1 MARSMEQNTGNPNY
15 PFYGGAI
22 IGEGRKTYL
31 LLVHTRNEALSPVH
45 LPGRPCF
52 SQYIFRSFKMRAI
65 GYENPQSID
74 ATTALVD
81 IDLPR
86 PEPTGRDILVE
97 VKAVSVNPVD
107 TKIRASA
114 KAEPGQ
120 WRVLGWDAAGIVT
133 AVGPQASL
141 FKPGDTVFYAGAINR
156 PGTNA
161 EYHLVDERI
170 VGNKPASLDFPAA
183 AALPLTS
190 ITAWEMLFDRL
201 DVTRPVA
208 GAADAILII
217 GGAGGVGSIAIQIAR
232 ALTDLTVIATASR
245 PETQDWVKALGAHH
259 VIDHRKPLAAQVEA
273 LGIGQPAFVFSTTN
287 TDDHLGEIVELI
299 APQGRFGLIDDP
311 KTLDALPLK
320 RKSISLH
327 WELMFTR
334 SLFATA
340 DIEKQHALL
349 NRVSALVDAGKI
361 KSTLNKN
368 FGTINA
374 ENLKRAHALIESGKA
389 KGKIVLAGF

>member
-1 MARSMEQNTGNPNY
+1 
-15 PFYGGAI
+15 
-22 IGEGRKTYL
+22 
-31 LLVHTRNEALSPVH
+31 
-45 LPGRPCF
+45 
-52 SQYIFRSFKMRAI
+52 MRAI
-65 GYENPQSID
+65 GYQTPQPID
-74 ATTALVD
+74 AATALVD
-81 IDLPR
+81 FDLPR
-86 PEPTGRDILVE
+86 PEPQGRDILVE

-114 KAEPGQ
+114 KPEPGD
-120 WRVLGWDAAGIVT
+120 WKVLGWDAAGVVT
-133 AVGPQASL
+133 AVGPDATL

-156 PGTNA
+156 SGTNA
-161 EYHLVDERI
+161 EFHLVDERI
-170 VGNKPASLDFPAA
+170 VGRKPASIDFAAA

-201 DVTRPVA
+201 EVTRPVS
-208 GAADAILII
+208 GAANAILII

-245 PETQDWVKALGAHH
+245 PETHDWVKALGAHH
-259 VIDHRKPLAAQVEA
+259 VVDHRQPLAPQIEE

-287 TDDHLGEIVELI
+287 TDEHLADIVELI

-311 KTLDALPLK
+311 KALNALPLK

-340 DIEKQHALL
+340 DIEKQHDLL
-349 NRVSALVDAGKI
+349 NRISDMVDAGKI
-361 KSTLNKN
+361 KSTLADH
-368 FGTINA
+368 FGAITA

-389 KGKIVLAGF
+389 KGKIVLEGF